1 MERYKH
7 LGTFVTTTGGQ
18 VHDAQHRAT
27 SAVTAYCPLA
37 SKVFGSK
44 YVGEWL
50 KIHFMTSLV
59 MSRLLRNTHLWIP
72 EPKSMRKLN
81 AVYMRVL
88 RRIADCCRFDGTTG
102 ANDLQVREKLGQPS
116 IDCLLAKARLRY
128 FGRIIQNRHKTL
140 WAILGVRVK

>member
-59 MSRLLRNTHLWIP
+59 VSRLLHNTRLWIP

-88 RRIADCCRFDGTTG
+88 PRIADCCRFDGSGG

-116 IDCLLAKARLRY
+116 IDCLLAKARLCY
-128 FGRIIQNRHKTL
+128 FGRRIQNRHKTL
-140 WAILGVRVK
+140 WAILGVRV